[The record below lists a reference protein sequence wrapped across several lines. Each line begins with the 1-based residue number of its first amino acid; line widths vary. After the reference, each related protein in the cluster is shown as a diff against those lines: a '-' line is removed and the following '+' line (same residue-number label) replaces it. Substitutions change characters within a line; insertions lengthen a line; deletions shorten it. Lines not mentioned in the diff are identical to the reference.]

1 MRMVNCKNICR
12 EIEEANYG
20 EALTASTMEHLAG
33 CGHCHRFY
41 DERRKLRQ
49 LVASLEPVSAPA
61 DFDMRVRSRLAS
73 YQNGA
78 RAGSLFANFTLGWP
92 TLALASLVLVIGVTL
107 ALKLLNSPANSNV
120 AVQDGSKSTVQ
131 TPKQEV
137 PIYVG
142 NEVVTNAGSRAG
154 EQEAG
159 GSIQRPKQPKKRSQ
173 PSSVASLRNGR
184 RLATQEFSSSATPV
198 VKKEEAIAS
207 IESSPVFQIEASP
220 QPLRLSLDYS
230 SGVSRTISVPSLS
243 FGSERVLTGNGS
255 LVKSSSKGSW

>member
-1 MRMVNCKNICR
+1 MANCKNVCR

-49 LVASLEPVSAPA
+49 MVASLEPVAAPA

-73 YQNGA
+73 SQNGA
-78 RAGSLFANFTLGWP
+78 RASSLFANLTFGWP
-92 TLALASLVLVIGVTL
+92 TLAVTSLVLVIGATL
-107 ALKLLNSPANSNV
+107 ALKVFNSPANDNV
-120 AVQDGSKSTVQ
+120 AVQDGAKSDVQ

-137 PIYVG
+137 PISVG
-142 NEVVTNAGSRAG
+142 NDVVTNAGSREG
-154 EQEAG
+154 EQEAID
-159 GSIQRPKQPKKRSQ
+159 IQRPKQPKKRSQ
-173 PSSVASLRNGR
+173 LSSVASLRNGR
-184 RLATQEFSSSATPV
+184 RLATQEFSSSATAV

-207 IESSPVFQIEASP
+207 NESSPVFQIEASP

-255 LVKSSSKGSW
+255 LVKSSSKSSW

>member
-1 MRMVNCKNICR
+1 MVNCKNVCR

-33 CGHCHRFY
+33 CGNCHRFY

-49 LVASLEPVSAPA
+49 LVASLEPVAAPA
-61 DFDMRVRSRLAS
+61 DFDMRVRSRLAIS
-73 YQNGA
+73 QNGA
-78 RAGSLFANFTLGWP
+78 RAGSVFSNFTLGWP
-92 TLALASLVLVIGVTL
+92 TLALAGLVLVIGVTF
-107 ALKLLNSPANSNV
+107 AFKVLNLPANNNV
-120 AVQDGSKSTVQ
+120 AVQDESKSVVQ
-131 TPKQEV
+131 SPKQEAPV
-137 PIYVG
+137 SVG
-142 NEVVTNAGSRAG
+142 NEVVTNAGPRAV
-154 EQEAG
+154 EREPG

-173 PSSVASLRNGR
+173 LSSVASLRNGR

-198 VKKEEAIAS
+198 VRKEEAIAS
-207 IESSPVFQIEASP
+207 NESSPVFQIEASP

>member
-1 MRMVNCKNICR
+1 
-12 EIEEANYG
+12 
-20 EALTASTMEHLAG
+20 MEHLAG

-49 LVASLEPVSAPA
+49 LVASLEPVAAPA

-73 YQNGA
+73 SQGGA
-78 RAGSLFANFTLGWP
+78 RTGSLFADFTLGWP
-92 TLALASLVLVIGVTL
+92 TLAVASLVLVIGATL
-107 ALKLLNSPANSNV
+107 GLKVLNSPAHNNV
-120 AVQDGSKSTVQ
+120 AVQDQSKSVVQ
-131 TPKQEV
+131 APNQEV
-137 PIYVG
+137 PISVG
-142 NEVVTNAGSRAG
+142 NEVVTNAGSQMS
-154 EQEAG
+154 EQEDG
-159 GSIQRPKQPKKRSQ
+159 GSIQRAKQPKKRSQ
-173 PSSVASLRNGR
+173 LSSVASLRNRR

>member
-1 MRMVNCKNICR
+1 MVNCKNVCR

-20 EALTASTMEHLAG
+20 DALTASTMAHLAG
-33 CGHCHRFY
+33 CGNCHRFY

-49 LVASLEPVSAPA
+49 LVASLEPVAAPA

-73 YQNGA
+73 SQNGA
-78 RAGSLFANFTLGWP
+78 RASSLFANLTFGWP

-107 ALKLLNSPANSNV
+107 ALKVLNSSGNNNV
-120 AVQDGSKSTVQ
+120 AVQDESKSAVQ
-131 TPKQEV
+131 SPKQEA
-137 PIYVG
+137 PSPVG
-142 NEVVTNAGSRAG
+142 NDVVTKAGSRAG
-154 EQEAG
+154 EPEAG
-159 GSIQRPKQPKKRSQ
+159 GIQRPKQSKKKSA
-173 PSSVASLRNGR
+173 SVASLRNGR

-198 VKKEEAIAS
+198 VKKEEALAS

>member
-1 MRMVNCKNICR
+1 MVNCKNVCR
-12 EIEEANYG
+12 EIEEANHG

-33 CGHCHRFY
+33 CGNCHRFY

-49 LVASLEPVSAPA
+49 LVASLEPVEAPA
-61 DFDMRVRSRLAS
+61 DFDMQVRSRLAS
-73 YQNGA
+73 SQNGA
-78 RAGSLFANFTLGWP
+78 RAGSLFANFSLGWP
-92 TLALASLVLVIGVTL
+92 TLALAGLVLVIGVTL
-107 ALKLLNSPANSNV
+107 AFKVLNSPGNNSV
-120 AVQDGSKSTVQ
+120 AVQDESKPAVQ
-131 TPKQEV
+131 SPKEAPV
-137 PIYVG
+137 SVG
-142 NEVVTNAGSRAG
+142 NELVTNAGPRAV
-154 EQEAG
+154 EHEAG
-159 GSIQRPKQPKKRSQ
+159 GSTQRPKQPKKRSQ
-173 PSSVASLRNGR
+173 LSSVASLRNGR

-207 IESSPVFQIEASP
+207 NESSPVFQIEASP

>member
-1 MRMVNCKNICR
+1 MVNCKNVCR

-20 EALTASTMEHLAG
+20 DALTASTMEHIAG
-33 CGHCHRFY
+33 CGNCHRFY

-49 LVASLEPVSAPA
+49 LVASLEPVAAPV

-73 YQNGA
+73 SQNGA

-92 TLALASLVLVIGVTL
+92 TLALAGLVLVIGVTV
-107 ALKLLNSPANSNV
+107 AFKVLNSPGSNSV
-120 AVQDGSKSTVQ
+120 AVQDESKSAVQ
-131 TPKQEV
+131 SPKENPV
-137 PIYVG
+137 SVG
-142 NEVVTNAGSRAG
+142 NEVVTNAGPRTSER
-154 EQEAG
+154 EAG
-159 GSIQRPKQPKKRSQ
+159 GNIQRPKQPKKRSQ
-173 PSSVASLRNGR
+173 LSAVASLRNGR
-184 RLATQEFSSSATPV
+184 RLTTQEFSSSATPV

-207 IESSPVFQIEASP
+207 NESSPVFQIEASP

>member
-1 MRMVNCKNICR
+1 MVNCKNVCR

-20 EALTASTMEHLAG
+20 DALTASTMAHLAG
-33 CGHCHRFY
+33 CGNCHRFY

-49 LVASLEPVSAPA
+49 LVASLEPVAAPA

-73 YQNGA
+73 SQNGA
-78 RAGSLFANFTLGWP
+78 RASSLFANFTLGWP
-92 TLALASLVLVIGVTL
+92 TLALAGLVLVIGVTL
-107 ALKLLNSPANSNV
+107 AFKVLNSPGNNNV
-120 AVQDGSKSTVQ
+120 AVQDESKSAVQ
-131 TPKQEV
+131 SPKQEA
-137 PIYVG
+137 PISVG
-142 NEVVTNAGSRAG
+142 NEVATNARSQPG
-154 EQEAG
+154 EHEAG

-173 PSSVASLRNGR
+173 LSSVASLRNGR

-198 VKKEEAIAS
+198 VRKEEAIAS
-207 IESSPVFQIEASP
+207 NESSPVFQIEASP

>member
-1 MRMVNCKNICR
+1 MVNCKNVWR
-12 EIEEANYG
+12 EIEEANHG

-41 DERRKLRQ
+41 YERRKLRQ
-49 LVASLEPVSAPA
+49 LVASLEPVAAPA
-61 DFDMRVRSRLAS
+61 DFDMRVRSRLAGS
-73 YQNGA
+73 QSGA
-78 RAGSLFANFTLGWP
+78 RTGSLFANFTLGWP

-107 ALKLLNSPANSNV
+107 ALKVLNSPGSNNI
-120 AVQDGSKSTVQ
+120 AVQDESKSAVQ
-131 TPKQEV
+131 PPKQEA
-137 PIYVG
+137 PISVSD
-142 NEVVTNAGSRAG
+142 ELVTNAGSRAG
-154 EQEAG
+154 EHEA
-159 GSIQRPKQPKKRSQ
+159 SRNIQRPKQPKKRSQ
-173 PSSVASLRNGR
+173 VSSVASLRNGR

-198 VKKEEAIAS
+198 VKKEEALAS